1 MSLRPQ
7 LHHSFAH
14 LHFSTK
20 MTVTNEGLES
30 FLQNRENIAH
40 IAGSKFVFVRVAPEV
55 FIYTTMYRI
64 HFKPWRLRI
73 RL

>member
-1 MSLRPQ
+1 MSLRP
-7 LHHSFAH
+7 H
-14 LHFSTK
+14 LYYSIANLNSSTK
-20 MTVTNEGLES
+20 MIVTDEGMES